1 MQSWEEW
8 LDVQNGANLS
18 ARENYEKKAGRRF
31 IATPRDLA
39 TYVHYDALYEAYL
52 NACLIL
58 LGNEAPFDPGIPFQ
72 LDDAL
77 DHQQGFAHFGG
88 PHILSLV
95 TEVATRALKAVRY
108 QKFNVHRRL
117 RPEALGGRL
126 SKHKEL
132 DVAELSRMAR
142 TLKPILTRV
151 QARNAQA
158 LSDAGETNSLGKQNF
173 LLPMAFCEG
182 SPMHPAY
189 GAGHATVA
197 GACVTILKAFFDHH
211 QPLAMAIPKGGKEA
225 SADTAYVPKLNKSTQ
240 DATLEPKPVL
250 DRDGNPAQLTVEG
263 ELNKLAS
270 NISIGRD
277 WAGVHYFTDAH
288 RDRHPP
294 GAEADLR
301 RELLDDRA
309 ALRRRRGAHLSA
321 RPFSAGYRHRK
332 FPREHPRGRRPLG
345 RRPCV
350 LVRGERA
357 LPGFGYADPMN
368 AVAAQESAEPTAGKS
383 RWALRLGLVALALW
397 GPFLAS
403 LPFLHRMRRSVEDLW
418 LWPGLVPGYLIS
430 DDLYD
435 EGVCALVTFGHLA
448 IAGLLARW
456 SLPAGMAWALFF
468 ALASW
473 ARLQAL
479 LAI

>member
-18 ARENYEKKAGRRF
+18 ARENYEKKVGRRF

-58 LGNEAPFDPGIPFQ
+58 LGNGAPFDPGIPFQ

-132 DVAELSRMAR
+132 GVAELSRMAR

-158 LSDAGETNSLGKQNF
+158 LSDAGEANSLGKQNF
-173 LLPMAFCEG
+173 MLPMAFCEG

-211 QPLAMAIPKGGKEA
+211 QPLAVAIPKGGKEA
-225 SADTAYVPKLNKSTQ
+225 SADTAYAPKLDKSTQ

-277 WAGVHYFTDAH
+277 WAH

-321 RPFSAGYRHRK
+321 RPFAAGHRHQK
-332 FPREHPRGRRPLG
+332 FPCEHLRGAG
-345 RRPCV
+345 RQVGAPAS
-350 LVRGERA
+350 LNGGDRA

-368 AVAAQESAEPTAGKS
+368 AVAAQEREEQPAG
-383 RWALRLGLVALALW
+383 RNRLALRLGLVALALW
-397 GPFLAS
+397 GPFLVS
-403 LPFLHRMRRSVEDLW
+403 LPFLQRMRRSVEDLW

-435 EGVCALVTFGHLA
+435 EGVSALVTFGHLA

-456 SLPAGMAWALFF
+456 SLPAGLAWALFF
-468 ALASW
+468 SLASW